1 MSKSK
6 FLEEISRMDRDQ
18 IREILESKNAK
29 KKPISPVYFIRLP
42 KEDVKRK
49 TGDKNG

>member
-1 MSKSK
+1 MMSKSK

-29 KKPISPVYFIRLP
+29 KKPISPVYFVRLP
-42 KEDVKRK
+42 KDDKRK

>member
-18 IREILESKNAK
+18 IREIYETKNDK
-29 KKPISPVYFIRLP
+29 KKPISPVYFVKLP
-42 KEDVKRK
+42 KDDKRK

>member
-6 FLEEISRMDRDQ
+6 FLEEISRMDRNQ

-29 KKPISPVYFIRLP
+29 KKPISPVYFVRLP
-42 KEDVKRK
+42 KEDKRK
-49 TGDKNG
+49 KSDKNE

>member
-18 IREILESKNAK
+18 IREILESKNSK
-29 KKPISPVYFIRLP
+29 KKLISPVYFVRTP
-42 KEDVKRK
+42 KESKRK
-49 TGDKNG
+49 TGDKND